1 MAEEKKKGYPK
12 IPKANWF
19 LLRDKFKQRTPERV
33 SPSYVATALGMG
45 EASASANIIPPL
57 RVFGLIDEAGKPS
70 DLAYDWRD
78 DSKYAEVCKQILEN
92 TYPQELRDLFH
103 DRGAATKDVENWFAR
118 SAKVGQ
124 SAARAYAAT
133 YLMLLEGDLDK
144 VKEQN
149 GTKTKTANS
158 VSKPIKPSPKAQAA
172 IKAPQVASAT
182 TSELAKPVTN
192 KHPGS
197 GDDWPE
203 RRGFSPKLHVDIQI
217 HISPDSSPEQIDKI
231 FESMAKHLPFK
242 S

>member
-1 MAEEKKKGYPK
+1 MAEDKKKGYPK

-19 LLRDKFKQRTPERV
+19 VLREKFKQRTPERV

-57 RVFGLIDEAGKPS
+57 RAFGLIDEAGKPS

-78 DSKYAEVCKQILEN
+78 DSKYAEVCKRIVD
-92 TYPQELRDLFH
+92 TSYPQELRDLFH
-103 DRGAATKDVENWFAR
+103 DTSAQAKDVENWFAR

-133 YLMLLEGDLDK
+133 YLMLLEADLTK
-144 VKEQN
+144 AKEQN
-149 GTKTKTANS
+149 GSKAKAASTASKTA
-158 VSKPIKPSPKAQAA
+158 KPAA
-172 IKAPQVASAT
+172 RSQMVT
-182 TSELAKPVTN
+182 NVAKPVGPAPLNAN
-192 KHPGS
+192 KA
-197 GDDWPE
+197 DDQHSEPNDDFPP
-203 RRGFSPKLHVDIQI
+203 RRAFSPKLHVDIQI

>member
-1 MAEEKKKGYPK
+1 MADDKKKGYPK

-57 RVFGLIDEAGKPS
+57 RVFGLIDDGGKPS
-70 DLAYDWRD
+70 ELAYDWRD
-78 DSKYAEVCKQILEN
+78 DTKDAAVCKQILDT

-103 DRGAATKDVENWFAR
+103 DASGTTKDVENWFAR
-118 SAKVGQ
+118 NAKVGQ

-133 YLMLLEGDLDK
+133 YLMLLEGDLTK
-144 VKEQN
+144 AKELN
-149 GTKTKTANS
+149 GAKSKAASPAIKKTKVITRSETAAKPLK
-158 VSKPIKPSPKAQAA
+158 VEIAPPELSK
-172 IKAPQVASAT
+172 SAT
-182 TSELAKPVTN
+182 RHGGADEGVE
-192 KHPGS
+192 
-197 GDDWPE
+197 D

-231 FESMAKHLPFK
+231 FESMAKHLPLR